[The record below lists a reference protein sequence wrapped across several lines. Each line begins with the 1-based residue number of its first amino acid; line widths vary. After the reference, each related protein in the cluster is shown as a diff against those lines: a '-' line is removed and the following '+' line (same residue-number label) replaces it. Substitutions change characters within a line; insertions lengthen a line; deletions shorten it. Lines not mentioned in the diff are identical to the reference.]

1 LCAFCGE
8 GWVERCCVDL
18 GIAPCFAILRGLLQ
32 AVSTTV
38 MIEANPTRNQ
48 IADLRQRIDLLRGFL

>member
-1 LCAFCGE
+1 LPE
-8 GWVERCCVDL
+8 GYAVAVLALLADL

-32 AVSTTV
+32 AVPTTV